1 MRKMIVAAGLAFATG
16 AFAQNQPLTPG
27 ARTLMLAH
35 NAYPDHGKYA
45 DRLDRA
51 LASGQPFVVE
61 EDLAWIYGQSLL
73 IHSQAPSPRWGAPT
87 HVDRHYIPCYPKSS
101 HG

>member
-1 MRKMIVAAGLAFATG
+1 MRKMIFAVSLAFTTV
-16 AFAQNQPLTPG
+16 AFAQNAPPTPG

-45 DRLDRA
+45 DRIGRA

-61 EDLAWIYGQSLL
+61 EDQPWMHVQSGSKD
-73 IHSQAPSPRWGAPT
+73 IPS
-87 HVDRHYIPCYPKSS
+87 H
-101 HG
+101 